1 MTRPTGVRPAPPSFF
16 ACHASPHRAAAGTS
30 RSAHGAPTDNA
41 RTTALP
47 TIFRTHPGRG
57 NAPPGLLR
65 EREALLLSPGCVDP
79 IHCVRPVGKTRLLQ
93 CSHSVLRWTR
103 TDAVYC
109 RHQGRCRHYR
119 RRLAQAHDLA
129 IQNAKSR
136 LLTRRLQK
144 NRARPVRVHA
154 GSCNRHPYSTG

>member
-1 MTRPTGVRPAPPSFF
+1 MTRPTGVRSAPPSFF

-30 RSAHGAPTDNA
+30 RSTHGAPL
-41 RTTALP
+41 TTRAP
-47 TIFRTHPGRG
+47 PRCPPIFVRIRGAATPRLASSG
-57 NAPPGLLR
+57 NAKRSCCPP
-65 EREALLLSPGCVDP
+65 AASIPF
-79 IHCVRPVGKTRLLQ
+79 CVRPVGKTRLLQ

-103 TDAVYC
+103 ADAVYC
-109 RHQGRCRHYR
+109 PHQGRCRHYR

-129 IQNAKSR
+129 IQNAKLR

>member
-1 MTRPTGVRPAPPSFF
+1 MPDRLHFQPWTEPLRPTTSLPEDDQTDWSPLSVPVVLCVPRQPTQGGRRHLAL
-16 ACHASPHRAAAGTS
+16 HAWST
-30 RSAHGAPTDNA
+30 TDNA

-103 TDAVYC
+103 TDAV
-109 RHQGRCRHYR
+109 
-119 RRLAQAHDLA
+119 
-129 IQNAKSR
+129 
-136 LLTRRLQK
+136 
-144 NRARPVRVHA
+144 
-154 GSCNRHPYSTG
+154 